1 MKNNTIDAKLV
12 SSQVALANTMGND
25 AIKAPLSAFGYDE
38 AKMLEGKALFE
49 DAATKH
55 DQQKKE
61 YGEQYAAT
69 DEFEAAMNSANK
81 DYMIHLKIARVA
93 LRGLRGAAEALQ
105 LEDRRKKT
113 YTGWMK
119 QAGIFY
125 TNALADE
132 AIKAALGKFGI
143 DEAKMTAGKAAVQDV
158 ADKQA
163 AQFKEKGEAQATTV
177 ARDEALE
184 DLLDWMGDFV
194 AIARIALE
202 NEPQLLKMLGI
213 VEPS

>member
-12 SSQVALANTMGND
+12 SSQVAIANAMDND
-25 AIKAPLSAFGYDE
+25 AIKAPLAAFGYDE
-38 AKMLEGKALFE
+38 AKLQEGKALYE
-49 DAATKH
+49 AAQTKH

-69 DEFEAAMNSANK
+69 DAFEAAMNSANK
-81 DYMIHLKIARVA
+81 DYMTHLKIARVA
-93 LRGLRGAAEALQ
+93 LRDLRGAAEALQ
-105 LEDRRKKT
+105 LEGRRKKT
-113 YTGWMK
+113 YAGWLK

-132 AIKAALGKFGI
+132 ETKTALAKFGI
-143 DEAKMTAGKAAVQDV
+143 DEAKLTAGKAAVQEV

-163 AQFKEKGEAQATTV
+163 AQFKEKGEAQAATA

-184 DLLDWMGDFV
+184 GLLDWMSDFV

-202 NEPQLLKMLGI
+202 NDPQLLEMLGI